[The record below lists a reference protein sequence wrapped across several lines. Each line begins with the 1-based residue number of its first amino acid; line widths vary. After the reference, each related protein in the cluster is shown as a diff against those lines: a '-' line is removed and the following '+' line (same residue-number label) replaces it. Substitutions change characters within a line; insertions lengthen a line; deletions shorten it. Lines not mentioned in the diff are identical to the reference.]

1 MEVVTTRSEEETFE
15 LARRMAGNFKG
26 KEVVLLSGEL
36 GAGKTVFAK
45 GLAAG
50 AGVVAIDRVS
60 SPSFTLV
67 NIYEGRWPVFH
78 IDLYR
83 LEREAEILDLGWED
97 YLGEGIVLVEW
108 ADKLAPARGRD
119 PGPDETVG
127 DDERH
132 DRLKGCPISFTTRNA
147 ALSLAATSC
156 TVAAFPANMSLG
168 EMSIP

>member
-1 MEVVTTRSEEETFE
+1 MEAVTTRSEEETFE
-15 LARRMAGNFKG
+15 LARRMAAGFKG

-50 AGVVAIDRVS
+50 AGVIAIDRVS

-67 NIYEGRWPVFH
+67 NVYEGRWPVFH

-97 YLGEGIVLVEW
+97 YLGEGIVVVEW
-108 ADKLAPARGRD
+108 AERLTLAVDGIRVLI
-119 PGPDETVG
+119 ETVG
-127 DDERH
+127 DAER
-132 DRLKGCPISFTTRNA
+132 RITIS
-147 ALSLAATSC
+147 
-156 TVAAFPANMSLG
+156 
-168 EMSIP
+168 

>member
-15 LARRMAGNFKG
+15 LARRMAENFKG

-97 YLGEGIVLVEW
+97 YLGEGVV
-108 ADKLAPARGRD
+108 
-119 PGPDETVG
+119 V
-127 DDERH
+127 
-132 DRLKGCPISFTTRNA
+132 
-147 ALSLAATSC
+147 
-156 TVAAFPANMSLG
+156 V
-168 EMSIP
+168 

>member
-1 MEVVTTRSEEETFE
+1 MTVVTTRSEEETFE
-15 LARRMAGNFKG
+15 LARRMASDFQG

-50 AGVVAIDRVS
+50 AGVVATDRVS

-67 NIYEGRWPVFH
+67 NVYEGRWPVFH

-97 YLGEGIVLVEW
+97 YLGEGIVVVEW
-108 ADKLAPARGRD
+108 AERLTPPVDGIRVLI
-119 PGPDETVG
+119 ETVG
-127 DDERH
+127 DNER
-132 DRLKGCPISFTTRNA
+132 LITIS
-147 ALSLAATSC
+147 
-156 TVAAFPANMSLG
+156 
-168 EMSIP
+168 